1 MKRCQPWGNSKTC
14 ESTPG
19 TPAWGNRKK
28 ASRGGDAWSR
38 PFGIWGG
45 WGVQGTFLVSKARE
59 TFPQDPWDGQGRKA
73 YALPLGL
80 CRKTSFCWTALPG
93 QQSLQNCAR
102 EHTHSCFF
110 QQYLT
115 IIQKN
120 DRLLGKRLFTYP
132 ILRSFFSYKLLCA
145 KDIVL
150 RKQGSKCPV
159 SHEKVMNVQN
169 VTISW

>member
-1 MKRCQPWGNSKTC
+1 MRVPLG
-14 ESTPG
+14 
-19 TPAWGNRKK
+19 
-28 ASRGGDAWSR
+28 
-38 PFGIWGG
+38 
-45 WGVQGTFLVSKARE
+45 
-59 TFPQDPWDGQGRKA
+59 
-73 YALPLGL
+73 LPLGETGKKHREGETL
-80 CRKTSFCWTALPG
+80 GPGLLAFWGMGSSGNLLGEQGQGNLPAG
-93 QQSLQNCAR
+93 SLGRTGKKGIRLNPWPLPKDLFLLDSLARAARPLQNCAR